1 MARGVKI
8 AIVVVLLG
16 AAAGIAYWQHQRAER
31 AEAEAAAQ
39 REAAKAMA
47 EVTTAQASF
56 GDQLKSASTDV
67 LTASMIS
74 MPRAGAALTNS
85 ILPVIDGYLAKLD
98 RALLLSG
105 AYLAFHPELPQAT
118 RDALATLTKT
128 AKQLHGFRDQV
139 VKLADEATQGTLT
152 LDELASQLA
161 AASMQLLLH

>member
-16 AAAGIAYWQHQRAER
+16 AAAGFAYWEHQRAAR
-31 AEAEAAAQ
+31 AEAEVAAQ
-39 REAAKAMA
+39 HAATQAMA
-47 EVTTAQASF
+47 EVTTAQTSF

-67 LTASMIS
+67 LAASMIS
-74 MPRAGAALTNS
+74 MPKAGAAITAS

-118 RDALATLTKT
+118 RDALATLAKT
-128 AKQLHGFRDQV
+128 STQLHGFRDQL
-139 VKLADEATQGTLT
+139 VKLADEAAKGTLT
-152 LDELASQLA
+152 LDDLASQLT
-161 AASMQLLLH
+161 AASLQLMR